1 MTDESREP
9 EAAAEAEA
17 PPPPHPPL
25 DVVAESAV
33 LVAVS
38 RELIHDA
45 RTLMRIGAGT
55 YEMELLK
62 GSCRHGFRYH
72 PTMVIAGLCRARMLA
87 AMRDMALD
95 WGLVTMARLNLKVG
109 LEEKDPARGYKPM
122 MVFGR
127 YEGIYVLCRME
138 ALVTVTTDQGSWS
151 APARGAIDWPRDW
164 GKLGL

>member
-1 MTDESREP
+1 MTDETREP
-9 EAAAEAEA
+9 EAPAQAES

-25 DVVAESAV
+25 DSVAEAAV

-45 RTLMRIGAGT
+45 RTLMKIGAGT

-72 PTMVIAGLCRARMLA
+72 PTMVIAGLSRARMLA
-87 AMRDMALD
+87 ALRDMEVD
-95 WGLVTMARLNLKVG
+95 WGLVTTARLNLKIS

-151 APARGAIDWPRDW
+151 SSARGAIDWPRDW